1 MENVEALN
9 EKELEAA
16 VGGKGNINTT
26 DWTGA
31 HWQATQHGMGT
42 TFYENGYK
50 WYRIKAGD
58 TLGAIAKAFGTTAAQ
73 LQANNPATIKNVNQ
87 IYAGDAIVISRA

>member
-9 EKELEAA
+9 EKELEA
-16 VGGKGNINTT
+16 VSGGKGNINTT
-26 DWTGA
+26 NWTGA
-31 HWQATQHGMGT
+31 HWQPQQYPMGT
-42 TFYENGYK
+42 SFIENGRK

-58 TLGAIAKAFGTTAAQ
+58 TLSAIAKAFGTTVAQ

-87 IYAGDAIVISRA
+87 IYAGDAIVICRV

>member
-1 MENVEALN
+1 MRIS
-9 EKELEAA
+9 KA
-16 VGGKGNINTT
+16 VSSGKGNINTT

-31 HWQATQHGMGT
+31 HWQPQQYPMGT
-42 TFYENGYK
+42 SFIENGRK

-58 TLGAIAKAFGTTAAQ
+58 TLSAIAKTFGTTVAQ

-87 IYAGDAIVISRA
+87 IYAGDAIVICRV